1 MNQSGSSPGAEGC
14 PGFLQTRLHRREA
27 VRIGFCSAL
36 GLCTGELLR
45 LQSLAQTGADLG
57 SPLLKERKAR
67 SVIHLHLPGGV
78 AQQESWDPKPEAPSE
93 YRGAFGVSKTVTG
106 EIFSENFTRL
116 ARVSDK
122 INVVRS
128 VVGKIPD
135 HGQATYHLFTGYTPT
150 TVIDY
155 PQMGAVVSHLLGQRG
170 ELPPYVAVPSLGG
183 FSGGTGYLSSSSGAF
198 QINADPG
205 DRGEFRVRDM
215 TLSPGVT
222 PAHLEQR
229 NQARA
234 IVESKLRQLDADA
247 DKLDTMD
254 GFYKT
259 AFSLLTSEN
268 ARRAFD
274 LSAESDAT
282 RDLYGR
288 GYTLK
293 QNTPA
298 AVGERLLLAR
308 RLIEADVRFV
318 TVQYGGWDS
327 HVDIKG
333 TCKDLMPALDHALT
347 GLITDLDQRGLL
359 DSTLVMVTSE
369 FGRTPKVNS
378 SNGRDHWARVYSML
392 LAGGGLTRGQILGAS
407 DATAAEPARDA
418 ASLEDFLSTVYHQLG
433 IDSSVRLPAFGGTR
447 PIDIVKGGKPLKALI
462 A

>member
-1 MNQSGSSPGAEGC
+1 MPPNNPQTQGPVSSDGC
-14 PGFLQTRLHRREA
+14 HGFLQNRMGRRQA
-27 VRIGFCSAL
+27 MHIGFCSAL
-36 GLCTGELLR
+36 GLGMGEFFR
-45 LQSLAQTGADLG
+45 LQAETTLEN
-57 SPLLKERKAR
+57 PLLSGHKAK
-67 SVIHLHLPGGV
+67 SVIHLHLPGGM

-93 YRGAFGVSKTVTG
+93 YRGAFGVAKTKSGDV
-106 EIFSENFTRL
+106 FSDNFTRL
-116 ARVSDK
+116 ASVADK

-170 ELPPYVAVPSLGG
+170 ELPPYVGVPNLHS
-183 FSGGTGYLSSSSGAF
+183 FAGGTGYLSSSAGAF
-198 QINADPG
+198 ELNADPG
-205 DRGEFRVRDM
+205 ARGEFKVRDL
-215 TLSPGVT
+215 TLSKDVT
-222 PAHLEQR
+222 PAHLER
-229 NQARA
+229 RGMARQIIEA
-234 IVESKLRQLDADA
+234 RLRALNADTAKLE
-247 DKLDTMD
+247 TMD
-254 GFYKT
+254 GFYKN

-268 ARRAFD
+268 ARRAFEI
-274 LSAESDAT
+274 SEESDAT

-293 QNTPA
+293 QNAPA

-308 RLIEADVRFV
+308 RLVEADVRFV
-318 TVQYGGWDS
+318 SVNYGSWDS

-333 TCKDLMPALDHALT
+333 TCNEHMPALDHAIT

-359 DSTLVMVTSE
+359 DTTLVMVTTE

-392 LAGGGLTRGQILGAS
+392 LAGGGTTRGQIYGAS
-407 DATAAEPARDA
+407 DSTSAEPARDA
-418 ASLEDFLSTVYHQLG
+418 VTLEDFLSTVYHQLG
-433 IDSSVRLPAFGGTR
+433 INSAARLPAFGGTR
-447 PIDIVKGGKPLKALI
+447 PIDIVKGGKPVKALI